1 MNLLTEPLLRVET
14 AAGLERMTLPGL
26 LAALGEDRVEA
37 LTGIQR
43 HQEEAFHVFLCSLAT
58 TILARNGD
66 HDPVQSETYWRDG
79 LRGLASAA
87 GDDAWTLVVE
97 DLSKPAFMQPP
108 CTGMV
113 FSKISVCPDAF
124 DTTEIAKNHDLKLA
138 RGEHTEP
145 DLWVYVLVSSNMNA
159 AYSKGG
165 RDGFYF
171 ATPKAKK
178 NRVGRVY
185 VRPTIAGK
193 LGRQWFFDV
202 ACLLAYR
209 SSLLDKAYGYSAD
222 GILLTWTWEWRGKPQ
237 LQFRDLDPFFLETTR
252 QHRLFVVDGGIE
264 GRLAPSTEPL
274 IYCPPNLVGNVGDP
288 YVPIDASDDSA
299 VSVSDRGWRADLLRA
314 IVFEESIQ
322 SPLLRIAKTTT
333 REGLLLRCSSIAR
346 SRRGTEGCHFRDLP
360 IPKAALLFFNSSRS
374 EVEPVAE
381 ISRAAVAEVTGK
393 IEWVISTALLAY
405 LHVSDSFR
413 DAKTKRLDWTDKK
426 WRKKADE
433 KHGPW
438 LRRSTGPMAKFSHR
452 WSDAYF
458 PWLWRVIATGEL
470 SDEEGRNNALD
481 QWALTLREE
490 ALQVLH
496 ESMDTLP
503 RHAGRQWLPRVE
515 TYRVFHQ
522 AFYSKNNFLHL
533 KEYDHA
539 RTANA

>member
-1 MNLLTEPLLRVET
+1 MNLLTDPLLRVET
-14 AAGLERMTLPGL
+14 SDGLERMTLPSL

-43 HQEEAFHVFLCSLAT
+43 HQEEAFHVFLCSLAAA
-58 TILARNGD
+58 ILVRRGD
-66 HDPVQSETYWRDG
+66 SDPQQDEAYWRNG
-79 LRGLASAA
+79 LRGLAGVA

-108 CTGMV
+108 CSGIV
-113 FSKISVCPDAF
+113 FSKTSGCPDAF

-138 RGEHTEP
+138 RGESTEL

-202 ACLLAYR
+202 SCLLTYR
-209 SSLLDKAYGYSAD
+209 TSLLDKAYGYSAD
-222 GILLTWTWEWRGKPQ
+222 GIVLTWTWRWKAKSQ
-237 LQFRDLDPFFLETTR
+237 LQFHDLDPFFLGTAR
-252 QHRLFVVDGGIE
+252 QHRLFVVDGEVE
-264 GRLAPSTEPL
+264 GRLAPSVEPL
-274 IYCPPNLVGNVGDP
+274 IYCPPSLVGNIGDA

-299 VSVSDRGWRADLLRA
+299 ISISDRGWRADLLRT

-322 SPLLRIAKTTT
+322 SPLLQIAKTTAMD
-333 REGLLLRCSSIAR
+333 GLLLRCSSIAR
-346 SRRGTEGCHFRDLP
+346 SRRGTEGYHFRELS
-360 IPKAALLFFNSSRS
+360 IPKAVLLFFNSSRS
-374 EVEPVAE
+374 EIEPVAE
-381 ISRAAVAEVTGK
+381 ISKTAVAEVAGK
-393 IEWVISTALLAY
+393 IERVLSKALLAY

-413 DAKTKRLDWTDKK
+413 DAKTKRLDWTDEK

-438 LRRSTGPMAKFSHR
+438 LKRSTGPMAKFSHR

-458 PWLWRVIATGEL
+458 PWLWRVIASGEL

-481 QWALTLREE
+481 QWALMLRDE

-496 ESMDTLP
+496 ESIDTLP

-515 TYRVFHQ
+515 AYRVFHQ

-533 KEYDHA
+533 KEDDHA